1 MKTVKTSRALA
12 LGVTAALASTCLQLS
27 PASAAAPY
35 TLTVDSKDGSA
46 FQPADYAAGDIT
58 VQVNDGQAS
67 FDIED
72 EQDLRYWWDYQSFGG
87 GSAVTLPATGT
98 DEQKTDVKGAF
109 VVPLPVAQGPGT
121 YTLNAQLEDEPVGA
135 TGAPTVSKTFRVG
148 NAAPAGS
155 TATVTGLG
163 AGKPGEAETG
173 TVTVVGPDG
182 TTPVAGQVFTL
193 SVDHGFF
200 TNGASATSTAPGQ
213 EVGNL
218 VQQGGAL
225 TAATDTD
232 GRITFK
238 AGIARDTGFDDDAK
252 VVSAVKVSGVETA
265 GATAAWNTASPLNGD
280 VAIRLSPAGE
290 QDGPV
295 NPAVAGSRTFYDV
308 FALDQ
313 FGNPVVENAGTA
325 VSIGLDYTGNVDDF
339 DYSDDET
346 TADLDSFGD
355 IWLTSFEAGTIDVN
369 GLWEEAPVTSFD
381 VNGTPVADVTDAKT
395 RTASSTYE
403 VSFNASSYSITS
415 SAADT
420 VRVGSTV
427 TQTVRVIDQQGNPVS
442 GYEVRFLRYGPD
454 SIRGDVVAT
463 RTTNAAGEASYS
475 FIGTARGRA
484 TITAEITDGVR
495 RRQLTGTAA
504 FGAGVRARLGRT
516 KDTRAGRGADRLT
529 VAAGRV
535 AAGARVDLYRVVKGV
550 QTKVGSKKLGR
561 KGVANFAVR
570 DKNRSSRT
578 SYVAIVRSTSKTV
591 ADRSN
596 GYKTR

>member
-1 MKTVKTSRALA
+1 MKPVTFSRALA

-35 TLTVDSKDGSA
+35 TLTVDSKDGLA
-46 FQPADYAAGDIT
+46 FQPSDYAAGDIT
-58 VQVNDGQAS
+58 VQVNDGQKP
-67 FDIED
+67 FDVED
-72 EQDLRYWWDYQSFGG
+72 EQDLRYSWDYTTFDGNT
-87 GSAVTLPATGT
+87 VTLPATGT

-109 VVPLPVAQGPGT
+109 TVPLPVAQGPGT

-135 TGAPTVSKTFRVG
+135 TGAPTVTETFTVG

-163 AGKPGEAETG
+163 AGTPGDAETG
-173 TVTVVGPDG
+173 TVTVVDPDG
-182 TTPVAGQVFTL
+182 TTRVAGQVFTL
-193 SVDHGFF
+193 SLDHGFF
-200 TNGASATSTAPGQ
+200 TDGASATSTAPGE

-218 VQQGGAL
+218 VQQGTTL
-225 TAATDTD
+225 TARTD
-232 GRITFK
+232 GNGQITFQ

-252 VVSAVKVSGVETA
+252 VAAAVNVAGVKTA
-265 GATAAWNTASPLNGD
+265 GATAAWDTASPLNGD
-280 VAIRLSPAGE
+280 LAIRLSPAGE

-295 NPAVAGSRTFYDV
+295 NPAVAGARTFYDV
-308 FALDQ
+308 YALDQ
-313 FGNPVVENAGTA
+313 FGNPVVKNAGTDI
-325 VSIGLDYTGNVDDF
+325 SIGLGYTRNVDDF

-346 TADLDSFGD
+346 VADLDAFGD
-355 IWLTSFEAGTIDVN
+355 IWLTSFEAGTIDIN
-369 GLWEEAPVTSFD
+369 GTWTEAPVTVFG
-381 VNGTPVADVTDAKT
+381 VNGNPVDNVVDVTRT
-395 RTASSTYE
+395 TASSTYE
-403 VSFNASSYSITS
+403 VSFNASRYSITS

-427 TQTVRVIDQQGNPVS
+427 TQTVRVVDQLGNPVS
-442 GYEVRFLRYGPD
+442 NYGVRFLRYGPD
-454 SIRGDVVAT
+454 SVRGDVVAT
-463 RTTNAAGEASYS
+463 GTTNAAGEASYS

-484 TITAEITDGVR
+484 TITAEITDGVH

-516 KDTRAGRGADRLT
+516 KGTTAGRGTDRLT

-550 QTKVGSKKLGR
+550 QKKVGSKKLGR

-570 DKNRSSRT
+570 DTNRGSRT
-578 SYVAIVRSTSKTV
+578 AYVAIVRSTSKTV